1 MVVFRGEGVL
11 GPFPVLEL
19 CDRLQELRLVGKRV
33 LMVAQTWLGA
43 PDLLLW
49 LQGTER
55 YLTPSGYG
63 HVKVPAWS
71 KYSSHVPEK
80 AAVENPDPM
89 WAEFMEP
96 QEIPQMRANPDDP
109 RNYAYQKVLGR
120 LNEYFPV
127 EEYVNKVIPREDLV
141 ELGLITGEGLDKYLL
156 DEVLS
161 IKTES
166 KCRNTEIM

>member
-1 MVVFRGEGVL
+1 
-11 GPFPVLEL
+11 
-19 CDRLQELRLVGKRV
+19 
-33 LMVAQTWLGA
+33 MVAQTWLGA

-80 AAVENPDPM
+80 AVVENPDPM
-89 WAEFMEP
+89 WAEFMES
-96 QEIPQMRANPDDP
+96 QEVPQMRANPDDP
-109 RNYAYQKVLGR
+109 RNYAYEKVLEK

-127 EEYVNKVIPREDLV
+127 PEYVNKVVPRDDLA
-141 ELGLITGEGLDKYLL
+141 ELGLITGEGLDYLL
-156 DEVLS
+156 EEQYSKPVEKPDSTSLIKQSSRS
-161 IKTES
+161 IS
-166 KCRNTEIM
+166 